1 MYIFASKQIK
11 YLDTTYFLDNDNRCY
26 VSFFFQN
33 FRQIDFRTAQFTATV
48 LLLHHFL
55 MMKLGMMTNAIL
67 LYNGHKND
75 FIFLICVCM
84 NAFV

>member
-1 MYIFASKQIK
+1 MCIFASKQIK
-11 YLDTTYFLDNDNRCY
+11 YLDTYFLDNDNHCY
-26 VSFFFQN
+26 LSFFFQN

-67 LYNGHKND
+67 LYNRHEIITDGY
-75 FIFLICVCM
+75 IG
-84 NAFV
+84 